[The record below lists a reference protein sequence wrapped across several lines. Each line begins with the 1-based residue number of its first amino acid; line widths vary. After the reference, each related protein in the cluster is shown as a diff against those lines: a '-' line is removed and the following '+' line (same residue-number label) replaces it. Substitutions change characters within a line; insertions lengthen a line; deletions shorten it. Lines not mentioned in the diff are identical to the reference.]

1 MCIRDRKEA
10 ASEQKKEVKT
20 EEKKPEPSIY
30 PTGKDIEAYNL
41 QKASPKPDT
50 EDRDKYGRN
59 SKGQYLNHQAFVAHR
74 NLLNE
79 EEAKNVRVFNI
90 IQDKLSDA
98 DYLTQVMDPSN
109 NPHDFTA
116 QDADAPNIDDN
127 VQVEV

>member
-1 MCIRDRKEA
+1 MKKEA
-10 ASEQKKEVKT
+10 ESEQKQEV
-20 EEKKPEPSIY
+20 KPEPSIY

-50 EDRDKYGRN
+50 EDRDKFGRN

-98 DYLTQVMDPSN
+98 DYLTQVMDPSTSS
-109 NPHDFTA
+109 HDFTA